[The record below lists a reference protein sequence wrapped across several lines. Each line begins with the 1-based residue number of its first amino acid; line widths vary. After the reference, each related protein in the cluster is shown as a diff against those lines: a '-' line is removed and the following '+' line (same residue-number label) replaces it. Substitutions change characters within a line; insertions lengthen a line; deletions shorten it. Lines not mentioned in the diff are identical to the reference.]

1 MRIRAGGTN
10 MKSKLKEFIK
20 EFIHKYG
27 PLPILLIMLVA
38 YFGPNPILRKVNDS
52 EVGTILYR
60 ADTCEALHYFYPS
73 EAVPSVDEE
82 EILRILHKSK
92 RIVTP
97 AALSGVPIEAITL
110 SVSFLDGD
118 VTKSVTLGDWNQV
131 TVFEGSG
138 KVYHILN
145 SASVLKQLLDCLH
158 IDENTDTSQFPSLGG
173 CNCEE

>member
-1 MRIRAGGTN
+1 

-38 YFGPNPILRKVNDS
+38 YFGPKPIVRNVNDS
-52 EVGTILYR
+52 GSISVMFR
-60 ADTCEALHYFYPS
+60 ADTCETLHCFYPS
-73 EAVPSVDEE
+73 EAVPSIDEE

-92 RIVTP
+92 LIVTP
-97 AALSGVPIEAITL
+97 AALSGIPMDAITL
-110 SVSFLDGD
+110 RVSFLDGD

-138 KVYHILN
+138 KVYHVLN